1 MGNKKNKRKST
12 NYKTKN
18 KSMYQTKTKPV
29 NHSKSNTQK
38 VVTVS
43 NKAKPKEFPTTFPF
57 WARFKPNKNRTTLVI
72 DDYKVIDRK
81 TNESKEYF
89 VHREATHTDKR
100 EYQEIKPNPDK
111 SDPKPM
117 YLKKPS
123 KKPKKHFRPHN
134 KELTMP
140 EELKKRYEK
149 NNKK

>member
-1 MGNKKNKRKST
+1 MGNKNNKRKKT
-12 NYKTKN
+12 NNKTKSN
-18 KSMYQTKTKPV
+18 FTNQAKTKPA
-29 NHSKSNTQK
+29 NNSKSNKQK
-38 VVTVS
+38 VVNVS
-43 NKAKPKEFPTTFPF
+43 NTVKPKEFPTTFPF

-72 DDYKVIDRK
+72 KDFEVIDK
-81 TNESKEYF
+81 NTNKSKEYF
-89 VHREATHTDKR
+89 VHREATHTNKKD
-100 EYQEIKPNPDK
+100 YEIIEKNPDK

-123 KKPKKHFRPHN
+123 KKPKKQFRPHN

>member
-1 MGNKKNKRKST
+1 MGNKNNKRKST

-18 KSMYQTKTKPV
+18 KSSNQAKPKPV

-57 WARFKPNKNRTTLVI
+57 WARLKIEKRRTALIIDEDIATNK
-72 DDYKVIDRK
+72 K
-81 TNESKEYF
+81 TNKKENVF
-89 VHREATHTDKR
+89 VHREATHTYKS

-111 SDPKPM
+111 SDLKPM
-117 YLKKPS
+117 YLKKP
-123 KKPKKHFRPHN
+123 KIKPKRMFAPHN

-140 EELKKRYEK
+140 EDLKKQYEK